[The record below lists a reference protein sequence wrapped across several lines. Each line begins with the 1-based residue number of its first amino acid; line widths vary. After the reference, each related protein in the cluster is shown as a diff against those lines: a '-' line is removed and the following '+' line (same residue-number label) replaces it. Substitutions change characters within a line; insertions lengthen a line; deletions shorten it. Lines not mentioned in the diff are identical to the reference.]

1 MRNVLAWKTS
11 MVCIHN
17 VQILGTPQE
26 SNGWIHRFTALVHI
40 SSLWW
45 ILYVISLV
53 IYVEKRWEQPLMIS
67 GMTQVCCERFLF
79 KKDSCA
85 NWIRILLIPLKKLIH
100 WITVAIFLLYELF
113 SISENYLPII
123 YGWPL
128 ILKSPGIGFRKF
140 YLERCFKCIFH
151 FSIKIFNNFH
161 SSY

>member
-11 MVCIHN
+11 LVCIHN

-79 KKDSCA
+79 KKRFLCKLNTNLVDSVE
-85 NWIRILLIPLKKLIH
+85 N
-100 WITVAIFLLYELF
+100 ITDSLNYRCYFQNLLF
-113 SISENYLPII
+113 SLN
-123 YGWPL
+123 WTV
-128 ILKSPGIGFRKF
+128 F
-140 YLERCFKCIFH
+140 YLRKLPTD
-151 FSIKIFNNFH
+151 N
-161 SSY
+161 

>member
-11 MVCIHN
+11 LVCIHN

-85 NWIRILLIPLKKLIH
+85 NWIRII
-100 WITVAIFLLYELF
+100 W
-113 SISENYLPII
+113 ENYLPII
-123 YGWPL
+123 NGWPL

-140 YLERCFKCIFH
+140 YLERCFKCILH
-151 FSIKIFNNFH
+151 FSIKIFNNFTH
-161 SSY
+161 LIKIFRT